1 MLLTESHVHL
11 LLLPGMDGTSRLLE
25 PLLAALPATLHP
37 QGQSHRQAAD
47 HGEQLERAERV
58 RGHCSAAA
66 GGLEW

>member
-1 MLLTESHVHL
+1 V
-11 LLLPGMDGTSRLLE
+11 GLE
-25 PLLAALPATLHP
+25 TACSSGQNLAASMFLLVSVGLLRLIDGGRP

-58 RGHCSAAA
+58 RGHCSAAV